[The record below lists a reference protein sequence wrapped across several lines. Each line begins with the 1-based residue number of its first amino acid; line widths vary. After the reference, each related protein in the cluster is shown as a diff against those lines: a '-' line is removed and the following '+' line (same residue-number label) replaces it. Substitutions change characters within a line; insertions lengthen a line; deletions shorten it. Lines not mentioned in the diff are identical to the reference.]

1 MVNLINKQ
9 FTEKFLLCPVNT
21 MELDITVLLLANDPW
36 TGCANRAAC
45 RKAGSCRRRDLS
57 TTPTRTPKASGRRAS
72 TRTADKL
79 TPKLLRST
87 DKQTRGVSQPKILN
101 KKIKGLRHT
110 STTQGK
116 MMGAN
121 GLVFLGCFVGVF
133 ATVLA
138 LQCYQCGQYN
148 DGVGSITPCI
158 NETYMRLKDCPHK
171 DHAYCIVSF

>member
-1 MVNLINKQ
+1 
-9 FTEKFLLCPVNT
+9 
-21 MELDITVLLLANDPW
+21 
-36 TGCANRAAC
+36 
-45 RKAGSCRRRDLS
+45 
-57 TTPTRTPKASGRRAS
+57 
-72 TRTADKL
+72 
-79 TPKLLRST
+79 
-87 DKQTRGVSQPKILN
+87 
-101 KKIKGLRHT
+101 
-110 STTQGK
+110 

-171 DHAYCIVSF
+171 DHAYCIKYISEGSIVKDCVAKCTDREDWGTRTLCCTEDACNSTPHIKSSTFPIILCLVVLALGYRH